1 MNRLLRV
8 KLTPQVSK
16 KSTIEKLKKM
26 LSSGYVKCMPI
37 GTLMM

>member
-8 KLTPQVSK
+8 KLRPQVSK

-26 LSSGYVKCMPI
+26 SSGYVKCMPI